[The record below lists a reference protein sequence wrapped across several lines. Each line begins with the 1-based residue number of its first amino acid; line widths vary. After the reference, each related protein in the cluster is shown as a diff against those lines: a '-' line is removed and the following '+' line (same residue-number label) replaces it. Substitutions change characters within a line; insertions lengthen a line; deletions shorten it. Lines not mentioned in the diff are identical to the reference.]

1 MPILRLSFLG
11 EPRLQ
16 AQDGQ
21 VLATPGPK
29 GLGLLGCLATAP
41 DLRMGRTALIELLW
55 ADATSTPAARHALRQ
70 CLVRL
75 KSQLGDAA
83 GALVANDDA
92 VWLNPDLVSLDLAE
106 IRTALQTGARGAIPE
121 LSLVVRGRFCAG
133 LEVEL
138 AEFETWLRDR
148 QREYD
153 QLCADLHAKA
163 AAILAERGEGPAA
176 IAAARRRLECE
187 PFQDDAHAALI
198 ALCIAFG
205 RRQEAATAHKDC
217 HDLFA
222 KELGVAPASQ
232 VDRAL
237 RTSVPACHVPLS
249 VPLQVA
255 PIARRSVLG
264 AFSAGLAGAAALF
277 QVLGP
282 WGSSQPPEP
291 DQKQMSIWVSPASA
305 ASIQE
310 TRFTGSFANLPEEN
324 LDASSQTAIQR
335 MLEGDTDYAMLY
347 PAGC

>member
-41 DLRMGRTALIELLW
+41 EFRMCRTTLVELLW
-55 ADATSTPAARHALRQ
+55 AEASSTPAARHALRQ

-83 GALVANDDA
+83 GVLVADDDA
-92 VWLNPDLVSLDLAE
+92 VWLNPDLVSIDLAE
-106 IRTALQTGARGAIPE
+106 LRSALQTGARRAIPE
-121 LSLVVRGRFCAG
+121 LSLMVRGRFCAS
-133 LEVEL
+133 LEVGL
-138 AEFETWLRDR
+138 TEFDTWLRDR

-163 AAILAERGEGPAA
+163 AAIHAERGEGPAA

-217 HDLFA
+217 YDLFA

-237 RTSVPACHVPLS
+237 TTTGSACHVPLS
-249 VPLQVA
+249 VPEQVA
-255 PIARRSVLG
+255 PIARPSVLG

-277 QVLGP
+277 HLLGP
-282 WGSSQPPEP
+282 WDGSQSSEP
-291 DQKQMSIWVSPASA
+291 DRKQMSIWVSPASA
-305 ASIQE
+305 ASIQQA
-310 TRFTGSFANLPEEN
+310 RFTGSLASSPEEV
-324 LDASSQTAIQR
+324 LDGSSQTAMR
-335 MLEGDTDYAMLY
+335 PMLKGDTDYAMLY

>member
-16 AQDGQ
+16 GQDGQ

-29 GLGLLGCLATAP
+29 ALALLGCLATAP
-41 DLRMGRTALIELLW
+41 DLRAGRTRLVELLW
-55 ADATSTPAARHALRQ
+55 AEASSTPAARHALRQ

-75 KSQLGDAA
+75 RSQLGDAA
-83 GALVANDDA
+83 KVLIADENA

-106 IRTALQTGARGAIPE
+106 IRSALQTGAHKAIPE
-121 LSLVVRGRFCAG
+121 LSLMVRGRFCAG
-133 LEVEL
+133 LDVGI
-138 AEFETWLRDR
+138 AEFEAWLRDR

-153 QLCADLHAKA
+153 QLCAELHGKA
-163 AAILAERGEGPAA
+163 AAILAERGKGPAA

-205 RRQEAATAHKDC
+205 RRQEAATAYKDC

-222 KELGVAPASQ
+222 RELGAAPAPQ

-237 RTSVPACHVPLS
+237 SSSVYACHVPLS
-249 VPLQVA
+249 MPARVVPTSHR
-255 PIARRSVLG
+255 PVLG
-264 AFSAGLAGAAALF
+264 AFSAGLAAAITLF

-282 WGSSQPPEP
+282 WGSYQPSEP
-291 DQKQMSIWVSPASA
+291 DRKPMSIWVSPASA
-305 ASIQE
+305 ASIQDS
-310 TRFTGSFANLPEEN
+310 RFTASPVNLPEDSF
-324 LDASSQTAIQR
+324 DASSQTAARQ
-335 MLEGDTDYAMLY
+335 MLEGETDYAMLY